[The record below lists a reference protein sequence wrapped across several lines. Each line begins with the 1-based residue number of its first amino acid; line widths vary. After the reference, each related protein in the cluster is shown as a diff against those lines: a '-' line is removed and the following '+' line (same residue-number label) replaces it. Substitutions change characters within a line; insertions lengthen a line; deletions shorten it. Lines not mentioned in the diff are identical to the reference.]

1 MAARSTDPVPP
12 AGLALIR
19 NYRRGWLRGDV
30 IAGVTI
36 AAYLV
41 PQVMAYATIAG
52 LPPAAGLWASVGPL
66 LAYAALGSSL
76 LLSAGPESSTALMT
90 GATVA
95 ALGNGDAARTAGI
108 AAMLAVVVGLICLAG
123 WLFKAGFFAD
133 LLSHPVLV
141 GYMAGIAVLMV
152 VSQLGKV
159 LGFQLRGERPY
170 QQLWYAISHAAR
182 TNAPTVIVAAT
193 VLVILVIMSRL
204 RPTWPTPLIVMVLA
218 AVVTEVFHLD
228 HHGVAVVGTVP
239 RSLPTP
245 AIPDIAAADLVR
257 LIPAAFGLAIV
268 GYTDNVLTARAFSE
282 GEPIDA
288 NREFLALGATNLA
301 GGLLRGFPVSSSG
314 SRTAIGAAVG
324 AKTQLSAVVTAI
336 TVFVAMLAVG
346 PALGHFPMAALGG
359 VVVFAAAKLVEVGE
373 IRRIARFRRSELFLA
388 AVAFLGVLVTDV
400 LVGIAVAIGLSIL
413 DLLRRVA
420 RPHDAVLGY
429 VPGVPGMHDVDDYP
443 NAVTV
448 PGLMVYR
455 YDSPL
460 FFANAEDFRRR
471 AMAAVDASDTPIT
484 WFVLNAEGI
493 VEVDLTGIDAL
504 DDLRSELTRRD
515 IVFAMARVKHE
526 LADDLE
532 AAGFLRKV
540 GPDRLFATL
549 PTAVA
554 AFQASAVTD

>member
-1 MAARSTDPVPP
+1 
-12 AGLALIR
+12 
-19 NYRRGWLRGDV
+19 
-30 IAGVTI
+30 
-36 AAYLV
+36 
-41 PQVMAYATIAG
+41 
-52 LPPAAGLWASVGPL
+52 
-66 LAYAALGSSL
+66 
-76 LLSAGPESSTALMT
+76 
-90 GATVA
+90 
-95 ALGNGDAARTAGI
+95 
-108 AAMLAVVVGLICLAG
+108 
-123 WLFKAGFFAD
+123 
-133 LLSHPVLV
+133 
-141 GYMAGIAVLMV
+141 
-152 VSQLGKV
+152 
-159 LGFQLRGERPY
+159 
-170 QQLWYAISHAAR
+170 
-182 TNAPTVIVAAT
+182 
-193 VLVILVIMSRL
+193 
-204 RPTWPTPLIVMVLA
+204 
-218 AVVTEVFHLD
+218 
-228 HHGVAVVGTVP
+228 VAVVGTVP

-515 IVFAMARVKHE
+515 IVFGMARVKHD